1 MVNREELNALIG
13 MDEDEMDA
21 RAAAYEDDSWDSS
34 HMGKVTM
41 GRPPLYG
48 EPLKSISFREA
59 ASKVAAMDKRAA
71 SLSMT
76 RSDYIRSLIDR
87 DLAAVS

>member
-1 MVNREELNALIG
+1 
-13 MDEDEMDA
+13 
-21 RAAAYEDDSWDSS
+21 
-34 HMGKVTM
+34 MGKVTM
-41 GRPPLYG
+41 GRPPLYE

-71 SLSMT
+71 SLSMS